1 MNEQQIVN
9 SLRVLSSYMI
19 TNAKSGHPGVALGA
33 SPIFYSVFKN
43 MKTDYKN
50 LDYFNRD
57 YFVASAG
64 HASSLLY
71 ATMFLFDLGI
81 TKKDLK
87 DFRKINSNTPGHPEI
102 TTKGIDCATGP
113 LGQGVSNAVGISLG
127 LKHLQAKF
135 NKPNYSIFNNYVYC
149 FLGDGCMMEG
159 ISNEAF
165 SLAGSLKLDNLIF
178 IYDRNRKTI
187 EGNINST
194 FTDDI
199 IMKFKAMHFNTIVV
213 KDGNNISKIDK
224 AILKAKKLKGK
235 PTLIIVDTLIG
246 FGSHVQDNEISHG
259 KPFSAE
265 QIENLKRNLQVD
277 FNEFDFPEN
286 YLSYCK
292 NISEEKHVEILSELD
307 NLNNYKK
314 DYPNEY
320 VKLMSF
326 LNSDSSS
333 VLKGLKDFSCNENLS
348 PREINHD
355 VLNFVAKKV
364 ENIIGGTADVGS
376 STLAYIE
383 GENYINESF
392 ANRNIHF
399 GVREHAMAGICNG
412 LALTHALIP
421 YCSCYLSFSDYCK
434 NAIRMSALMD
444 LPVFYQFSHDDI
456 LVGEDGPTHQPV
468 EQLVG
473 LRAMPN
479 LMVFRPYNES
489 EVVAC
494 YDYFFRNKKPTCIV
508 LSKQKIENCKS
519 DLSLAKNGGYILKHE
534 DGELIGTIISTGI
547 QVETAL
553 KVASKIKGLRV
564 VSMPCIEIFNKQSD
578 AYKKEVLGDKKRI
591 ILEALCPHSF
601 YNLITSDTLLITNSN
616 FGKSGNPSEILKE
629 YGFDENSVEEKI
641 KKFLK

>member
-9 SLRVLSSYMI
+9 SLRVLSSYVI

-43 MKTDYKN
+43 LKTDYKN

-71 ATMFLFDLGI
+71 STMYLFNLGI
-81 TKKDLK
+81 TKEDLK
-87 DFRKINSNTPGHPEI
+87 SFRTINSNTPGHPEI
-102 TTKGIDCATGP
+102 STKGVDCATGP
-113 LGQGVSNAVGISLG
+113 LGQGVSNAVGISLA
-127 LKHLQAKF
+127 LKHLKAKF

-187 EGNINST
+187 EGDISST
-194 FTDDI
+194 FTDDV
-199 IMKFKAMHFNTIVV
+199 IMKFKAMHFNVLNV
-213 KDGNNISKIDK
+213 KDGNNINKIDK

-246 FGSHVQDNEISHG
+246 FGSHVQDNEVSHG
-259 KPFSAE
+259 KPFSLE
-265 QIENLKRNLQVD
+265 QIEILKKNLQVE
-277 FNEFDFPEN
+277 FNGFDFPEN
-286 YLSYCK
+286 YINYCK
-292 NISEEKHVEILSELD
+292 EISEEKHNKILEELE
-307 NLNNYKK
+307 NLNNYKT

-320 VKLMSF
+320 EKLQTFLSSNYAQF
-326 LNSDSSS
+326 LNE
-333 VLKGLKDFSCNENLS
+333 LKEFSCKDNLS
-348 PREINHD
+348 PREINHE
-355 VLNFVAKKV
+355 VLNFTAKKV
-364 ENIIGGTADVGS
+364 PNLIGGTADVGS
-376 STLAYIE
+376 STLTYIE
-383 GENYINESF
+383 NEKYINEDF
-392 ANRNIHF
+392 ENRNIHF
-399 GVREHAMAGICNG
+399 GIREHAMAGICNG
-412 LALTHALIP
+412 MALTRALLP
-421 YCSCYLSFSDYCK
+421 FCSCYLSFSDYCK

-444 LPVFYQFSHDDI
+444 LPVFYQFTHDDI

-479 LMVFRPYNES
+479 LMVFRPYNVS
-489 EVVAC
+489 EVLAC
-494 YDYFFRNKKPTCIV
+494 YDYYFKNKKPTCLV
-508 LSKQKIENCKS
+508 LSKQKYENTKS
-519 DLSLAKNGGYILKHE
+519 DLSLAKKGGYILKHE
-534 DGELIGTIISTGI
+534 EGELKGTLIATGV

-553 KVASKIKGLRV
+553 KVANAVKGIRV
-564 VSMPCIEIFNKQSD
+564 VSVPCIELFNEQTKGYQES
-578 AYKKEVLGDKKRI
+578 VLGNKKRI

-601 YNLITSDTLLITNSN
+601 YSLITDNTLLLTNSN
-616 FGKSGNPSEILKE
+616 FGKSGKASEIMHE
-629 YGFDENSVEEKI
+629 YGFDEESVKEKI